1 MDINFKA
8 KIPQFE
14 SGAGILTNIDSPLNI
29 YVECKQLFV
38 EHDGQTKFSTAGW
51 SIPLK
56 SVDWRTVKV
65 TVNGESFYEGY
76 SFDRADNGILTW
88 TDTKLKLR
96 KKDTVFVEWTVDG
109 ANTGP
114 FNVEELE
121 DMLYVI
127 VKDYLVSV
135 DDSDIRYLLTV
146 KKD

>member
-14 SGAGILTNIDSPLNI
+14 GGAGILLNADSPLNI
-29 YVECKQLFV
+29 YVECRQLIV
-38 EHDGQTKFSTAGW
+38 EHDGQTKFNTDGW

-56 SVDWRTVKV
+56 NVDWRTVKV

-88 TDTKLKLR
+88 TDINLKLR

-109 ANTGP
+109 ANVNP

-121 DMLYVI
+121 SMLYVI
-127 VKDYLVSV
+127 VKDYLMSV
-135 DDSDIRYLLTV
+135 EDSDIRYLLTV
-146 KKD
+146 KRD